1 MEIHEK
7 LLLECEK
14 CVDRGEIE
22 KVMKARYGNS
32 VKLKPV
38 TKLTELELKTA
49 KMMYKQMRKKYEQ
62 VFQDL
67 SAMAHDLR
75 QLGQFL
81 GVYEKEE

>member
-1 MEIHEK
+1 MKIHEK

-49 KMMYKQMRKKYEQ
+49 KMLYNEIRREYEK
-62 VFQDL
+62 VFKDL
-67 SAMAHDLR
+67 TTMAHDLR